1 MRYLLD
7 TNWAIDAI
15 RGGRRAVPVFER
27 IEQIGSENVGL
38 SVVSLAELS
47 VGHYRSR
54 DEAQSRAD
62 TLRFVAAFRLLPVDE
77 ETCEIFGRIKAQLQ
91 RAGNTI
97 EDFDTM
103 IAATAIQHGL
113 TLLSNNRKHFDRV
126 DGLTLDPA

>member
-27 IEQIGSENVGL
+27 IEQIGSEDVGL
-38 SVVSLAELS
+38 SVISLAELS

-54 DEAQSRAD
+54 DGARSRAV
-62 TLRFVAAFRLLPVDE
+62 TLGFIADFGLLPVDE

-91 RAGNTI
+91 LAGNTI

-103 IAATAIQHGL
+103 IAATAIQHDL
-113 TLLSNNRKHFDRV
+113 TLLSNNRNHFNRV
-126 DGLTLDPA
+126 EGLTLDPA